1 MSRGGQPKPFQG
13 PQRTCVACRKV
24 RLRSS
29 LRRLLIGPDGLCLD
43 RGEGLP
49 GRGAY
54 VCPEDPACAAKAVK
68 VLPRALQVKHLD
80 VSVDDLR
87 RILAGERPEVPVF
100 EARPDDDGP
109 VGGFG

>member
-1 MSRGGQPKPFQG
+1 MSRGGQPTPFSG
-13 PQRTCVACRKV
+13 PQRTCVGCRSV
-24 RLRSS
+24 RLRTSMK
-29 LRRLLIGPDGLCLD
+29 RLLVGPDGLCLD

-54 VCPEDPACAAKAVK
+54 VCGEAACVPKAVRS
-68 VLPRALQVKHLD
+68 LGRALKVKHLE

-87 RILAGERPEVPVF
+87 RILAGDRPEVPVF